1 MLYAFP
7 RNQHN
12 KNKGIRAFRPLEV
25 CGAVFGD
32 AVVDGAHHL
41 NELSLGLVLA
51 DDLVLAEEVR
61 RDGDERVLGPALEP
75 VHRAA
80 GYQAGELQ
88 RTVPELLADLS
99 QQAVNVIRQ
108 RPHRRA
114 HYRGGLDLILYMVP
128 WANTSRSETRLLY
141 PIIPFRNTMLYTT
154 FQFGGAPQNCFCPL
168 GILIPL

>member
-1 MLYAFP
+1 MDGAHHLNELSLGLHVQTDVQTETDTRVMLYAFP

-12 KNKGIRAFRPLEV
+12 KNKDIRAFRPLEV

-108 RPHRRA
+108 KAASPRALSRGSGPH
-114 HYRGGLDLILYMVP
+114 LIHG
-128 WANTSRSETRLLY
+128 S
-141 PIIPFRNTMLYTT
+141 
-154 FQFGGAPQNCFCPL
+154 L
-168 GILIPL
+168 GQHQSL